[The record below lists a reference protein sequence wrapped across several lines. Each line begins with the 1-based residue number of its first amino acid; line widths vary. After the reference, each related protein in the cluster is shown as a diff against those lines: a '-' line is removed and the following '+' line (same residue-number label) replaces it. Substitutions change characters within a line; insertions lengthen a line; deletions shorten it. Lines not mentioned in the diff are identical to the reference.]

1 MTQLKGF
8 ISYSHHDRLRAAEV
22 KSALGKL
29 GVDAFMAHDDIH
41 VSQQWRD
48 RILDELRAME
58 VFVPLLSPQ
67 FKSSEWTAQEVVFAL
82 SRPEVLII
90 PASLDGTIPGG
101 FLNALQARLLPE
113 PADAAF
119 FRDSIAGRFPRA
131 VVGALIDAL
140 EGAGGWR
147 AAEALF
153 RPLLPYLSQLTPAE
167 ATRIAQT
174 SAENSQIW
182 DAGLCR
188 SVYLPDFLSKNRHQI
203 PQVLLDALD
212 YQIETG
218 VEYRAPE
225 A

>member
-1 MTQLKGF
+1 MIRLKGF
-8 ISYSHHDRLRAAEV
+8 ISYSHHDRIRAAEV
-22 KSALGKL
+22 KNALARL

-58 VFVPLLSPQ
+58 VFVPLLSSH
-67 FKSSEWTAQEVVFAL
+67 FKSSEWTAQEVGFAL

-101 FLNALQARLLPE
+101 FLGALQARLLPD
-113 PADAAF
+113 PADPAF
-119 FRDSIAGRFPRA
+119 FRDSIAGRFPRT
-131 VVGALIDAL
+131 VVGVLIDAL
-140 EGAGGWR
+140 EEAGSWR
-147 AAEALF
+147 GAEALF

-167 ATRIAQT
+167 ATRIAKA
-174 SAENSQIW
+174 SAENSEIW

-188 SVYLPDFLSKNRHQI
+188 SVYLPDFLAKNRHQI
-203 PQVLLDALD
+203 PQALQDALD

-218 VEYRAPE
+218 YEYHLPE